1 MKLTKCLQD
10 GDAVRGGV
18 HGIQTG
24 GRLCHSTADGDRTGT
39 PLRHIIIHTMSH
51 HHTCHSTADGDR
63 TGTPT
68 PIVHLMMISITEI
81 NK

>member
-39 PLRHIIIHTMSH
+39 P
-51 HHTCHSTADGDR
+51 
-63 TGTPT
+63 T

-81 NK
+81 HKWIDIQHYVIH